1 MDSDA
6 GGYYPPDGGG
16 HHAGLVIVVL
26 LVLLL
31 AAGAGMALGVYLARQ
46 QMAARRASSRKVIFE
61 EVNKALKTA
70 LEQREEEL
78 LRAAKELIRVIMDQ
92 LGPFVLL
99 GGPIFADIGALNKA
113 LSGKTSELLPHG
125 DHGAHAADGGK
136 ADHGHAAETSTS
148 AAKVGSTLVL
158 TPNVTT
164 HIHVGGE
171 AEKKKDD
178 HAPAEK
184 PKDRDMTMPQVYE
197 AVGKAVEKFRNDWQK
212 DKVET
217 FLIAAQKAL
226 LEAKP
231 SESGLERH

>member
-1 MDSDA
+1 MDQDA

-16 HHAGLVIVVL
+16 PHAGLIIVAL

-31 AAGAGMALGVYLARQ
+31 ILGAGAMLGTYMAAQRE
-46 QMAARRASSRKVIFE
+46 AARRATSRRVIFE
-61 EVNKALKTA
+61 AVDKALKKA
-70 LEQREEEL
+70 LEKREEEL
-78 LRAAKELIRVIMDQ
+78 MSAAKELIKVIMER

-99 GGPIFADIGALNKA
+99 GGPIFADIAALNKA
-113 LSGKTSELLPHG
+113 LSGKTSEPLPHG
-125 DHGAHAADGGK
+125 EHGEHAVHGGK
-136 ADHGHAAETSTS
+136 ADHGHGAAETS

-197 AVGKAVEKFRNDWQK
+197 AVGKAVDKFRNDWQK

-217 FLIAAQKAL
+217 FLLAAQKAL
-226 LEAKP
+226 LEARP
-231 SESGLERH
+231 SEPAPPERH